1 MISHNSINYWTMPS
15 VRKQKLNPRQR
26 EAIANDIIAKICTYY
41 NITNEQIRGKKR
53 YRTKLPIVPARHMA
67 MYIIRKKL
75 NLKLKHIADLF
86 GRDHTTV
93 IHGIR
98 SVKNLSDTEE
108 RVKQELNYLINIL

>member
-1 MISHNSINYWTMPS
+1 MTLLNKINYWTMPI
-15 VRKQKLNPRQR
+15 VRKQKLNLRQR
-26 EAIANDIIAKICTYY
+26 EAIANEIIAKVCIYY

-67 MYIIRKKL
+67 MFIIKEKL
-75 NLKLKHIADLF
+75 NLTLKHIADLF